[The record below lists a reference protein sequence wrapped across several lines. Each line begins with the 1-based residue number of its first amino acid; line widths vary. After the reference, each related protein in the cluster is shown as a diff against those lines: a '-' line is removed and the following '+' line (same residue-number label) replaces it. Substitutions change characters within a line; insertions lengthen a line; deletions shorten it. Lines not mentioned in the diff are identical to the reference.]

1 MQDSTGI
8 KRYRINYYNIILN
21 IMNMKKTSL
30 LFLSTALA
38 IATVSCD
45 KLNEPFII
53 EPIVA
58 TADTIPMTAD
68 DTINFDGKVVVLLED
83 YTGVRCNNCPKAAVI
98 ANELQEQN
106 EGHLIVLG
114 VHPKNPLQN
123 PGDVFPDFR
132 TDDGHAWNEN
142 FSIVSYPNGMVNRK
156 NVIGHAEWATAVN
169 NEIGKDAPARVVIKS
184 NYNDETR
191 ELALSIHTVFLK
203 DVEGKINL
211 TTCIMEDS
219 IIGKQVTPTGIDTN
233 YMHRHV
239 FRGTADGITW
249 GRTLDNTATTISK
262 DRRFVTNMKFN
273 VNEDFNADELYI
285 IAFITN
291 DDTKEVLM
299 ASETKIK

>member
-83 YTGVRCNNCPKAAVI
+83 YTGVKCNNCPEAAVI

-114 VHPKNPLQN
+114 VHPKSALQH
-123 PGDVFPDFR
+123 PAGGFPDFR

-142 FSIVSYPNGMVNRK
+142 FSIGSYPNGMVNRK

-191 ELALSIHTVFLK
+191 ELELSIHTVFLK
-203 DVEGKINL
+203 DEEGKINL

-219 IIGKQVTPTGIDTN
+219 IIGKQVTPNGIDEN

-239 FRGTADGITW
+239 FRGTADGYTW

-285 IAFITN
+285 IALITN

>member
-1 MQDSTGI
+1 
-8 KRYRINYYNIILN
+8 
-21 IMNMKKTSL
+21 
-30 LFLSTALA
+30 
-38 IATVSCD
+38 
-45 KLNEPFII
+45 
-53 EPIVA
+53 
-58 TADTIPMTAD
+58 
-68 DTINFDGKVVVLLED
+68 
-83 YTGVRCNNCPKAAVI
+83 
-98 ANELQEQN
+98 N

-114 VHPKNPLQN
+114 VHPKSALQL
-123 PGDVFPDFR
+123 PYGVSSDFR
-132 TDDGHAWNEN
+132 TDDGNDWYQNLGIGG
-142 FSIVSYPNGMVNRK
+142 FPNGMVNRK

-191 ELALSIHTVFLK
+191 ELELSIHTVFLK

-219 IIGKQVTPTGIDTN
+219 IIGKQATQTGIDTN

-273 VNEDFNADELYI
+273 VNKDFNADELYI

-299 ASETKIK
+299 ASEIKIK